1 MERGITIK
9 ESTMN
14 TNTNRITDRSKTVL
28 NETIVLSDEALDHV
42 VGGQKPDGTAGG
54 NRTPDMA
61 SPKFSWG
68 VGRGIS

>member
-1 MERGITIK
+1 M
-9 ESTMN
+9 
-14 TNTNRITDRSKTVL
+14 NTNRITNRSKTVI

-42 VGGQKPDGTAGG
+42 VGGQGQRPDGTGGG
-54 NRTPDMA
+54 NRTPELA